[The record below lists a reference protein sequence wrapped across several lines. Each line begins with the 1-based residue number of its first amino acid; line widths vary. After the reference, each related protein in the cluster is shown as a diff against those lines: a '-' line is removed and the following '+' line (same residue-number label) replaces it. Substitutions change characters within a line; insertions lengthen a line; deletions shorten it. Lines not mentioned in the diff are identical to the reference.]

1 MEILSAEA
9 PEREKQSAEQACSIS
24 SHGLYWTGS
33 STLPRL
39 HQGYE
44 LILPRLLDGGVLF
57 PEQGEPDAHHALAE
71 ALRSLADTA
80 DALRRLAEVLET
92 PSQNNHPPKESHR
105 KGTSTG
111 SAARPT

>member
-1 MEILSAEA
+1 MGSTGRGVRLS
-9 PEREKQSAEQACSIS
+9 PV
-24 SHGLYWTGS
+24 
-33 STLPRL
+33 STK
-39 HQGYE
+39 GYE
-44 LILPRLLDGGVLF
+44 LELPRLLDGGVLF

-105 KGTSTG
+105 NGNSTG
-111 SAARPT
+111 SAARRT